1 MRFVF
6 ISVVVFFSL
15 ASCTNINFLL
25 DENSGTNFL
34 KSKTSVYISGWDNS
48 VLKEAFFLRLGEVSD
63 NRFFLTAEA
72 AQEKTKRSVD
82 ENQVAKKIDYKIII
96 NYSLSD
102 IENKCSNILNSQTS
116 DFSFTPKSS
125 GYNFASDVL
134 FENLLR
140 DAVLKNLDSFLD
152 FADSALQSQ
161 NCIDEN

>member
-6 ISVVVFFSL
+6 GSVLVFFSL

-25 DENSGTNFL
+25 DENDGADFL
-34 KSKTSVYISGWDNS
+34 KNKTATYISGWDNP
-48 VLKEAFFLRLGEVSD
+48 VLKEVFFLRLGESSD
-63 NRFFLTAEA
+63 NRFLLTAEA
-72 AQEKTKRSVD
+72 IQKQTKKSID
-82 ENQVAKKIDYKIII
+82 KNQVAKKIDYKIII

-102 IENKCSNILNSQTS
+102 TEDRCSNVLNSQTS

-140 DAVLKNLDSFLD
+140 DAVLKNLDSFMD
-152 FADSALQSQ
+152 FANSVLQSQ
-161 NCIDEN
+161 SCINEN

>member
-25 DENSGTNFL
+25 DENSETNFL
-34 KSKTSVYISGWDNS
+34 KNRTSVYMGGWDNP
-48 VLKEAFFLRLGEVSD
+48 VLKETFFLKLGEASD
-63 NRFFLTAEA
+63 SRFLLTAEVI
-72 AQEKTKRSVD
+72 QKQTKRSVD
-82 ENQVAKKIDYKIII
+82 QNQVAKKIDYKIII

-102 IENKCSNILNSQTS
+102 TEDRCSNVLNSQTS

-140 DAVLKNLDSFLD
+140 DAVLKNLDSFMD
-152 FADSALQSQ
+152 FANSVLQSQ
-161 NCIDEN
+161 SCLNEN

>member
-6 ISVVVFFSL
+6 ISVVVFYSL
-15 ASCTNINFLL
+15 VSCTNINFLL
-25 DENSGTNFL
+25 DEKSGANFL
-34 KSKTSVYISGWDNS
+34 KNKTSVYVSGWDS
-48 VLKEAFFLRLGEVSD
+48 SILKEAFFLSLGEASD
-63 NRFFLTAEA
+63 NRFLLTAEA
-72 AQEKTKRSVD
+72 AQKQTKRSVN

-102 IENKCSNILNSQTS
+102 VEDRCSIILNSQTS

-140 DAVLKNLDSFLD
+140 EAVLKNIDSFID
-152 FADSALQSQ
+152 FANSALQSE

>member
-1 MRFVF
+1 MRSFFINFTIVFV
-6 ISVVVFFSL
+6 L

-25 DENSGTNFL
+25 DERAGSDFL
-34 KSKTSVYISGWDNS
+34 KNKTEVYLSGWDNP
-48 VLKEAFFLRLGEVSD
+48 VLKEVFFLKFGEASD
-63 NRFFLTAEA
+63 NRFLLTAETT
-72 AQEKTKRSVD
+72 QKEIKRSVD

-96 NYSLSD
+96 NFNLSD
-102 IENKCSNILNSQTS
+102 FENKCTNILNNQTS

-140 DAVLKNLDSFLD
+140 EAVLKNLDNFVEL
-152 FADSALQSQ
+152 ANRALQSQ

>member
-1 MRFVF
+1 M
-6 ISVVVFFSL
+6 
-15 ASCTNINFLL
+15 
-25 DENSGTNFL
+25 
-34 KSKTSVYISGWDNS
+34 SGWDNPI
-48 VLKEAFFLRLGEVSD
+48 LKEVFFIKLGEASD
-63 NRFFLTAEA
+63 NRFLLTAEA
-72 AQEKTKRSVD
+72 IQKQTKRSVD

-102 IENKCSNILNSQTS
+102 IKNKCTNILNSQTS

-140 DAVLKNLDSFLD
+140 EAVLENLDSFMD
-152 FADSALQSQ
+152 FANSALQSQ

>member
-6 ISVVVFFSL
+6 VSVLVFFSL

-25 DENSGTNFL
+25 DENAGSDFL
-34 KSKTSVYISGWDNS
+34 KNKTAAYISGWDNP
-48 VLKEAFFLRLGEVSD
+48 VLKEVFFLRLGEASD
-63 NRFFLTAEA
+63 SRFLLTAEVI
-72 AQEKTKRSVD
+72 QKQTKKSVGV
-82 ENQVAKKIDYKIII
+82 NQVAKKIDYKIII

-102 IENKCSNILNSQTS
+102 VEDRCSIILNSQTS

-140 DAVLKNLDSFLD
+140 EAVLKNLNSFVD
-152 FADSALQSQ
+152 FANSALRSQ